1 MSRRLQLI
9 DDLSY
14 EDVKKCYRGSVS
26 KTCPRTEQQEVQRSR
41 DDSRSPAGVS
51 MGTGVCLCGCFVSRI
66 HVSGQ
71 KSSGDHQEAAAALI
85 PNISL
90 GLSVS
95 LMF

>member
-1 MSRRLQLI
+1 
-9 DDLSY
+9 
-14 EDVKKCYRGSVS
+14 
-26 KTCPRTEQQEVQRSR
+26 
-41 DDSRSPAGVS
+41 
-51 MGTGVCLCGCFVSRI
+51 MGTGVCLCGCFVGTI